1 VGILR
6 VLAVVLAVSLMAGE
20 LWRSWG
26 TDRQLVFVLDDM
38 IIGVLLLAGA
48 WAMARDTVRRR
59 ALFCTAWGFSA
70 GLLYSSFF
78 GKLVAPSEVDSGNW
92 NMSALTVLVGLAF
105 ASSVIGMVASIA
117 RPARSAPIQSA
128 SCNGLSTR

>member
-1 VGILR
+1 MAILR

-26 TDRQLVFVLDDM
+26 TERQLVFVVDDM

-48 WAMARDTVRRR
+48 WAMARDAVRRR
-59 ALFCTAWGFSA
+59 AMFCAAWGFSA
-70 GLLYSSFF
+70 GLLYPSFF
-78 GKLVAPSEVDSGNW
+78 GKLVAPAEVDSGNW

-105 ASSVIGMVASIA
+105 GTSVIGMVASIA
-117 RPARSAPIQSA
+117 IPARSAPIQSPGCA
-128 SCNGLSTR
+128 GLSTR